1 MLHGK
6 GHIPIKNDEE
16 VAAVRAACV
25 VAATVLDELCKMVAP
40 GVSTYEIDQR
50 GKQLMAELGA
60 ESACYNYRVG
70 SNVYPGYTCL
80 SINDEVVHGIASLS
94 RVLAE
99 GDNITVDVVV
109 RYKGFI
115 GDNARTLL
123 VGEGTPKMRNL
134 LEVTERALHEG
145 IAQAHAGKRV
155 GDISHAVQRFV
166 EKHGYSVVR
175 DFVGHGVG
183 RSMHEEPQIP
193 NYGKKGSGPKLYPG
207 MTLAIEPM
215 VNMGRP
221 QIRIDADGWTAR
233 TADGLPAA
241 HFEHTVL
248 ITDAEPEILTIL
260 KK

>member
-1 MLHGK
+1 MLRSRAQ
-6 GHIPIKNDEE
+6 IPIKSDEE
-16 VAAVRAACV
+16 VAAIRDACL

-50 GKQLMAELGA
+50 GKELMAELGA
-60 ESACYNYRVG
+60 QSACYNYRVG
-70 SNVYPGYTCL
+70 NHVYPAHTCL
-80 SINDEVVHGIASLS
+80 SINDEVVHGIASIS
-94 RVLAE
+94 RVLQE

-109 RYKGFI
+109 DYKGFI
-115 GDNARTLL
+115 GDNARTVLL
-123 VGEGTPKMRNL
+123 GEGTPQMRKL
-134 LEVTERALHEG
+134 LEVTEQALYEG
-145 IAQAHAGKRV
+145 INEARPGKRI

-166 EKHGYSVVR
+166 EKHGYAIVR

-193 NYGKKGSGPKLYPG
+193 NFGKKGTGAKMYPG

-215 VNMGRP
+215 VNMGRAA
-221 QIRIDADGWTAR
+221 IRIDTDGWTAR
-233 TADGLPAA
+233 TVDGLPAA

-248 ITDAEPEILTIL
+248 ITDDAPEILTIL

>member
-1 MLHGK
+1 MLRSRSQ
-6 GHIPIKNDEE
+6 IPIKNDEE

-50 GKQLMAELGA
+50 GKELIASLGA

-70 SNVYPGYTCL
+70 SNVYPAYTCL

-94 RVLAE
+94 RVLKD

-115 GDNARTLL
+115 GDNARTVI
-123 VGEGTPKMRNL
+123 VGEGTPPMRKL
-134 LEVTERALHEG
+134 LEVTEQALYEG
-145 IAQAHAGKRV
+145 IAQARSGNRI
-155 GDISHAVQRFV
+155 GDISYAVQRFV

-193 NYGKKGSGPKLYPG
+193 NFGKKGTGAKMYPG

-215 VNMGRP
+215 VNMGRYP
-221 QIRIDADGWTAR
+221 IRMDADGWTAR
-233 TADGLPAA
+233 TADGQPAA

-248 ITDAEPEILTIL
+248 VTEDEPEILTIL